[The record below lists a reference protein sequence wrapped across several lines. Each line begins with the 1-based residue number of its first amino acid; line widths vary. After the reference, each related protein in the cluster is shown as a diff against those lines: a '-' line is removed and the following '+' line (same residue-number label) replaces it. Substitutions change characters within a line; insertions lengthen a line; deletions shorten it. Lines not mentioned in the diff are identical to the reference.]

1 MMPRFAAS
9 LLLICASALPQTPST
24 FSLKSFHDSA
34 PGITYFY
41 PGEFKPMMPASPA
54 KDASASPHCVRTSFS
69 GGSDPAA
76 GNSAFVFSLID
87 NACPGVLK
95 EAQQLGS
102 FTRVQILRQMKRYG
116 TPVIT
121 HEPVRYTVAGHPA
134 AVTLASAQAED
145 NQEAG
150 TQKKNGDGTTYAAKA
165 CILTGSPTTGRRDS
179 DPKQVLCF
187 DFTTTRQDL
196 LPRLA
201 AFSVQFDGETL
212 QSLVPGAILR

>member
-9 LLLICASALPQTPST
+9 LLLICASAFAQTPST

-41 PGEFKPMMPASPA
+41 PGEFKPMMPAPPA

-121 HEPVRYTVAGHPA
+121 HEPVRYTIAGHPA

-165 CILTGSPTTGRRDS
+165 CMLTGSPSTGHDS
-179 DPKQVLCF
+179 APKQVVCF
-187 DFTTTRQDL
+187 DFTTTRRDL
-196 LPRLA
+196 LPRLFV
-201 AFSVQFDGETL
+201 FSAQFDGESL
-212 QSLVPGAILR
+212 QSLVPGTILR